1 MYVRGRIALLPDA
14 LCNGSVVFF
23 FLFVFFFFTDPHN
36 VCTQLAFLG
45 SVPALKDV
53 ALLPL
58 CPLIMDRAERE

>member
-1 MYVRGRIALLPDA
+1 MCVVGLHYCQMP
-14 LCNGSVVFF
+14 SVMARSFF
-23 FLFVFFFFTDPHN
+23 FSVCFFFFTDPHN
-36 VCTQLAFLG
+36 VCTQLAFIG

>member
-14 LCNGSVVFF
+14 LCNGSGVFF
-23 FLFVFFFFTDPHN
+23 FLFVFFFTDPHN
-36 VCTQLAFLG
+36 VCTQLAFIG

-58 CPLIMDRAERE
+58 CPLIMDRAESE